1 MSNVTELYRDERDA
15 PQPLTSAAGFEDL
28 PAIMSPKTLAEV
40 LEVSTKTLERWR
52 DARVRDGKTGPAWH
66 KLPGSSLIRY
76 SRADVIEWFA
86 ACREAEAAS

>member
-1 MSNVTELYRDERDA
+1 MSIIAFPGEGEVEARAEATC
-15 PQPLTSAAGFEDL
+15 AGFEQM
-28 PAIMSPKTLAEV
+28 PMIMSPKALAEL

-52 DARVRDGKTGPAWH
+52 IARDRDGKTGPAWH

-76 SRADVIEWFA
+76 SRADVLSWFA